1 MASILQKA
9 TEAAGYIFGVRTAGE
24 PKYEI
29 LDRIANIEIRH
40 IEIRRYAPR
49 IAAET
54 TVEAKDGGNAR
65 NKAFSRL
72 AGYIF
77 GGNRNKRSIAMTAPV
92 ANEKGRQIAMMA
104 PVEMDEPD
112 DVLTMRFFLPSE
124 ITPENAPA
132 PSDSRVRIVEVP
144 EETIATLTFSGL
156 WKGSHIKE
164 KEAELLAGLKS
175 SRWQATGRPFAQL
188 YDPPFTIPFLRK
200 NEAAIR
206 VAKAA

>member
-1 MASILQKA
+1 MPGTLQQA
-9 TEAAGYIFGVRTAGE
+9 AEAAGSIFGVRTAEE

-29 LDRIANIEIRH
+29 IDRLAN

-54 TVEAKDGGNAR
+54 TVEAKDGGKAR
-65 NKAFSRL
+65 SEAFSRL

-77 GGNRNKRSIAMTAPV
+77 GGNRDKRSIAMTAPV
-92 ANEKGRQIAMMA
+92 ANEKGRQIAMTA
-104 PVEMDEPD
+104 PVEMDQPD
-112 DVLTMRFFLPSE
+112 DLLTMRFFLPSE
-124 ITPENAPA
+124 ITAENAPA
-132 PSDSRVRIVEVP
+132 PSDLRVRVVEVP

-156 WKGSHIKE
+156 WTGGQIKQ
-164 KEAELLAGLKS
+164 KEAELLTGLKS

>member
-9 TEAAGYIFGVRTAGE
+9 TEAAGSIFGVHTAEE

-29 LDRIANIEIRH
+29 IDRIAN

-65 NKAFSRL
+65 NEAFSRL

-92 ANEKGRQIAMMA
+92 ANEKGRQIAMTA

-112 DVLTMRFFLPSE
+112 NVLTMRFFLPSE
-124 ITPENAPA
+124 ITAENAPA
-132 PSDSRVRIVEVP
+132 PSDLRVSVVQVP

-156 WKGSHIKE
+156 WKGSHIK

-175 SRWQATGRPFAQL
+175 SRWQATGLPFAQL